1 MRMKEMA
8 LIAVLAVCVVP
19 AWAQQSG
26 SRGTSEDPAKETKDL
41 KDKAAAV
48 TKAVTAIVSSGTLP
62 QDSQT
67 NQTLQNLIDQLKSIN
82 DRLTHLEDEVSDMKG
97 KHQEGK
103 EVAPAVANPLG
114 KTALGG
120 FVQLQYRSSENKGEF
135 DGFGARRVR
144 LNVTNDNDRT
154 HLKVSFDF
162 ATTQFGSTVNEA
174 PNAVGQLRDAWV
186 AYDTEPGISKAIF
199 GQQNVPLGYEIER
212 SDTDREMPERT
223 KYNDTFFNGQRAVGV
238 QFRRNFNPNVVAFVG
253 GMNALTFTD
262 PGQRAVTNIGPVG
275 NRLAVVEGIRY
286 QSKKADL
293 GVSGFEGKRQSIYGA
308 APGQV
313 NPTNDRH
320 FVYVDGRFMFTPKL
334 TLRAE
339 AMVGHDRIPN
349 QTFTA
354 GDNVRD
360 VNGGHVQLAYAF
372 NPANE
377 LAVRYEQFDPN
388 IHNSGDLF
396 HGIGGTFLHMLNANL
411 QLSASFERFTDE
423 SRATDQSY
431 NVTTLRVQYKF

>member
-1 MRMKEMA
+1 MRVKEMA
-8 LIAVLAVCVVP
+8 IMAVLAVCVVP
-19 AWAQQSG
+19 CCAQQAGG
-26 SRGTSEDPAKETKDL
+26 SGTSQDPAKETRDL
-41 KDKAAAV
+41 KEKAAVV
-48 TKAVTAIVSSGTLP
+48 TKAVSAIVSSGNLP

-67 NQTLQNLIDQLKSIN
+67 NQTLQNLIDQLKSLN

-97 KHQEGK
+97 KGK
-103 EVAPAVANPLG
+103 VVQPPVTSPLG
-114 KTALGG
+114 KTTLGG

-144 LNVTNDNDRT
+144 LNVLNDNDRT

-162 ATTQFGSTVNEA
+162 ATTQFGSTINEA
-174 PNAVGQLRDAWV
+174 PNAVGQLRDAYV

-238 QFRRNFNPNVVAFVG
+238 QFRRNFTPNVVGFVG

-262 PGQRAVTNIGPVG
+262 PGQRAVANSGPVG
-275 NRLAVVEGIRY
+275 NRLAVVGGVRF

-293 GVSGFEGKRQSIYGA
+293 GVSALAGKRQSVYGT
-308 APGQV
+308 PTTLV
-313 NPTNDRH
+313 NPTNDRRC
-320 FVYVDGRFMFTPKL
+320 FYVDGRYMFTPKL

-339 AMVGHDRIPN
+339 AMVGHARIPN
-349 QTFTA
+349 QSFTA
-354 GDNVRD
+354 GDNARD
-360 VNGGHVQLAYAF
+360 VNGGHVQVAYAF

-388 IHNSGDLF
+388 TSKSGDLF
-396 HGIGGTFLHMLNANL
+396 HGISGALLHMINPNL
-411 QLSASFERFTDE
+411 QLSAAFERFTDQ
-423 SRATDQSY
+423 SRATDKSY